1 MQSSVRWTQ
10 ILRVA
15 IVGFMDG
22 STIGTAALS
31 GLAAK
36 STPFSQQF
44 VSLTKQEHIQLVA
57 QLRYWKSAHER
68 ATRRIGALEEQ
79 LVELQRAA
87 AEREAGLR
95 ALLEDG
101 LEKAKGEIR
110 DLKHRLFGRKSEKG
124 KQKRRGDRLLSG
136 RPRGQQPGSKGHGR
150 TILANLPIR
159 EEMVG
164 LGSAQCPSCGM
175 ALLDFPGTEDSEVI
189 EIEVSAHRRL
199 IRRKRYRCSCGC
211 GALPG
216 IVTAAA
222 PPQLIADGKFGISVW
237 VKVLLDKFLFGRPSQ
252 RLLGE
257 LANHGLTMAP
267 GSLAGGLKALAPL
280 FAPLYE
286 VLRDKLRG
294 EPHWHA
300 DETRWNV
307 FVDHQDKV
315 GHRWWLW
322 VFHSKSVVHF
332 VIDPSRSAEVIEQEL
347 SGVEA
352 GIISADRYRA
362 YQKHS
367 RLHPGITLSY
377 CWAHQRRDAL
387 MIANDHPKL
396 EGWAMDWVDRI
407 GQLFHLRACRAAADE
422 GRSYAAADEQ
432 LRQAVQ
438 TMAELREKTLAD
450 PTTPDPARKLMESM
464 KYHWTGLTAFV
475 DHPALPMD
483 NNKAERA
490 LRTPVVGRKDFYGSG
505 SNWSATLAAT
515 MYSLLLTV
523 RLWGLNEHLWLTDY
537 LTACALNGGK
547 PPADVAP
554 FLPWAMDK
562 QRFDALRA
570 SHRAD
575 SS

>member
-1 MQSSVRWTQ
+1 
-10 ILRVA
+10 
-15 IVGFMDG
+15 MDG
-22 STIGTAALS
+22 STMSKAALS

-36 STPFSQQF
+36 STPFSQQI
-44 VSLTKQEHIQLVA
+44 VSLTKQEHVELVA
-57 QLRYWKSAHER
+57 QLRYWRSAHER

-79 LVELQRAA
+79 LAESQRKA
-87 AEREAGLR
+87 AEREAALR
-95 ALLEDG
+95 TLLEEG
-101 LEKAKGEIR
+101 LEKAKGEVR

-124 KQKRRGDRLLSG
+124 KEKRRGERTAS
-136 RPRGQQPGSKGHGR
+136 RRRRGQQPGSRGHGR
-150 TILANLPIR
+150 TRLPHLPVR

-164 LGSAQCPSCGM
+164 IDAPQCPACGM
-175 ALLDFPGTEDSEVI
+175 ALLGFPGTEDSEVI
-189 EIEVSAHRRL
+189 EIEVHAHRRL

-216 IVTAAA
+216 IVTAPA
-222 PPQLIADGKFGISVW
+222 PPQLIAGGKFGISVW
-237 VKVLLDKFLFGRPSQ
+237 VMVLLDKFLYGRPSQ
-252 RLLGE
+252 RLLSE
-257 LANHGLTMAP
+257 LTNHGLPMAA
-267 GSLAGGLKALAPL
+267 GSLAGGLKTLAPL
-280 FAPLYE
+280 FVPLYE
-286 VLRDKLRG
+286 ALRDKLRS

-307 FVDHQDKV
+307 FVDHQGKV

-367 RLHPGITLSY
+367 RLHPGVRLSY

-387 MIANDHPKL
+387 MVANDHPTL
-396 EGWAMDWVDRI
+396 ESWAMDWVDRI
-407 GQLFHLRACRAAADE
+407 GQLFHLRACRAATTE
-422 GRSYAAADEQ
+422 SRSYAAADKR
-432 LRQAVQ
+432 LRRAVQ
-438 TMAELREKTLAD
+438 AMAELRDKTLAD
-450 PTTPDPARKLMESM
+450 RAIPTPARKLMESL
-464 KYHWTGLTAFV
+464 KYHWSGLTTFV
-475 DHPALPMD
+475 DHPDLPMD

-537 LTACALNGGK
+537 LTACALNGGRA
-547 PPADVAP
+547 PSALAP
-554 FLPWAMDK
+554 FLPWVMDA
-562 QRFDALRA
+562 QRLDALRA
-570 SHRAD
+570 NHRPSAD

>member
-1 MQSSVRWTQ
+1 MSQV
-10 ILRVA
+10 
-15 IVGFMDG
+15 
-22 STIGTAALS
+22 ALS
-31 GLAAK
+31 GLAGK

-44 VSLTKQEHIQLVA
+44 VSLTKQEHIELVA
-57 QLRYWKSAHER
+57 QLRFWKSAHER
-68 ATRRIGALEEQ
+68 ATRRIGALEER
-79 LVELQRAA
+79 LGDSQRKA
-87 AEREAGLR
+87 AEREAELR
-95 ALLEDG
+95 ALQEEE

-124 KQKRRGDRLLSG
+124 KQKRRGRRTPSE
-136 RPRGQQPGSKGHGR
+136 RRRGQQPGSRGHGR
-150 TILANLPIR
+150 SILAHLPVR
-159 EEMVG
+159 EEMVE
-164 LGSAQCPSCGM
+164 LDSPHCPSCGM

-189 EIEVSAHRRL
+189 EIEVQAHRRL
-199 IRRKRYRCSCGC
+199 IRRKRYRCTCGC

-216 IVTAAA
+216 IVTAPT
-222 PPQLIADGKFGISVW
+222 PPQLIAGGKFGISVW
-237 VKVLLDKFLFGRPSQ
+237 VIVLLDKFLYGSPSQ
-252 RLLGE
+252 RLLSE
-257 LANHGLTMAP
+257 LANHGLTMAA

-280 FAPLYE
+280 FVPLYE
-286 VLRDKLRG
+286 ALRDKLRS

-307 FVDHQDKV
+307 FADHQGKV

-387 MIANDHPKL
+387 MVANDHPKL
-396 EGWAMDWVDRI
+396 ENWAMDWVDRI
-407 GQLFHLRACRAAADE
+407 GQLFHLRGCRAAAAE
-422 GRSYAAADEQ
+422 GRSYAAADKQ
-432 LRQAVQ
+432 LRRAVQ
-438 TMAELREKTLAD
+438 AMAELRDTTLAD
-450 PTTPDPARKLMESM
+450 RAMPDPARKLMESL
-464 KYHWTGLTAFV
+464 KYHWSGLTAFV

-537 LTACALNGGK
+537 LTACALNGGTA
-547 PPADVAP
+547 PAALAP
-554 FLPWAMDK
+554 FLPWAMDT
-562 QRFDALRA
+562 QRLDALRA
-570 SHRAD
+570 NHRPGAD

>member
-1 MQSSVRWTQ
+1 
-10 ILRVA
+10 
-15 IVGFMDG
+15 MDG
-22 STIGTAALS
+22 SAACKAATD
-31 GLAAK
+31 GLTVS

-44 VSLTKQEHIQLVA
+44 VSLTKQDHIQLVA
-57 QLRYWKSAHER
+57 QLRYWKSSHER
-68 ATRRIGALEEQ
+68 ATRRIGDLEER
-79 LVELQRAA
+79 LAEVQRTA
-87 AEREAGLR
+87 AEREAALR

-124 KQKRRGDRLLSG
+124 KQKRLERVGQTR
-136 RPRGQQPGSKGHGR
+136 RRRGQQPGSRGHGR
-150 TILANLPIR
+150 TRLTGLPVQ
-159 EEMVG
+159 EEMVR
-164 LGSAQCPSCGM
+164 LDSARCPSCG
-175 ALLDFPGTEDSEVI
+175 LRLSEFPGTDDNEVI
-189 EIEVSAHRRL
+189 EIEVKAHRRL
-199 IRRKRYRCSCGC
+199 IRRARYRCTCGC
-211 GALPG
+211 GAVPG
-216 IVTAAA
+216 IVTAPA
-222 PPQLIADGKFGISVW
+222 PPQLIAGGKFGVSVW
-237 VKVLLDKFLFGRPSQ
+237 VTVLLDKFLYGRPSQ
-252 RLLGE
+252 RLLSE
-257 LANHGLTMAP
+257 LANHGLIMAA
-267 GSLAGGLKALAPL
+267 GTLAGGMKILAPL
-280 FAPLYE
+280 FAPLDE
-286 VLRDKLRG
+286 ALRDKLRG

-307 FVDHQDKV
+307 FVDHQDKA

-332 VIDPSRSAEVIEQEL
+332 VIDPSRSAEVIEREL

-367 RLHPGITLSY
+367 RLHPGVTLSY

-396 EGWAMDWVDRI
+396 EGWAMDWVNRI
-407 GQLFHLRACRAAADE
+407 SRLFHLRACRAAAAE
-422 GRSYAAADEQ
+422 GPSYVVADEQ

-438 TMAELREKTLAD
+438 AMAELRDKTLAD
-450 PTTPDPARKLMESM
+450 PMAPDPARKLMESM
-464 KYHWTGLTAFV
+464 KYHWAGLTAFV
-475 DHPALPMD
+475 NHPALPMD

-537 LTACALNGGK
+537 LMACALNGGK

-554 FLPWAMDK
+554 FLPWAMNK

-575 SS
+575 NS